1 MSPCPPKKRQIRHHY
16 IVHLHS
22 GPKLKAGSEVSNT
35 GNGPVDEN
43 KCDGCH
49 WKNLSSQK
57 SQKATSPFKP
67 LLSVRRW

>member
-35 GNGPVDEN
+35 GNGPVDED

-67 LLSVRRW
+67 FLSVCRW